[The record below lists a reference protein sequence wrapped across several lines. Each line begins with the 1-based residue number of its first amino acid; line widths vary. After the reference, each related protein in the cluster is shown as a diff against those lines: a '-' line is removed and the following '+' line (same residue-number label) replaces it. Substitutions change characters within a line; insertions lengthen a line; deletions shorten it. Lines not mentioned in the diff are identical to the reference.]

1 MYINMLIEDRIQK
14 VRCEDIS
21 VSVAKA
27 IIKSV
32 YEERTSEDETVSVYL
47 SSIPSNEADLKQFGS
62 YFEISDKDTMQVLN
76 AKIQRAIYEQMDD

>member
-14 VRCEDIS
+14 IRCEDIS

-27 IIKSV
+27 VIKSV

>member
-14 VRCEDIS
+14 IRCEDIS

-27 IIKSV
+27 VIKSV
-32 YEERTSEDETVSVYL
+32 YEERTSEEESVSVYL
-47 SSIPSNEADLKQFGS
+47 SSITSNETDLKDFGS
-62 YFEISDKDTMQVLN
+62 YFEISDKDTMQTLN